1 MILVLGR
8 THCLLP
14 TKRVTDD
21 TESVGGAQ
29 ATKKTFFRKGNHKL
43 HCWKPYLLSVR
54 GRPYIT
60 DGGGVSPNDYRLHR
74 GGLTK

>member
-8 THCLLP
+8 THCLLS

-29 ATKKTFFRKGNHKL
+29 ATKKTFSGKEIPIFIAGNHL
-43 HCWKPYLLSVR
+43 FFSVT

-60 DGGGVSPNDYRLHR
+60 
-74 GGLTK
+74 